1 MKNKD
6 TLTLKKPKI
15 YIVEDD
21 PIIAATI
28 ETALEKQGYTVIGDA
43 EDYSTALKE
52 IQEIKPD
59 LILLDIQ
66 LEGEK
71 DGIHLAT
78 ALDKEDIPYL
88 YLTSQ
93 TDPNTI
99 TRVKATKPLG
109 YIVKPF
115 TENGLRSNIELAW
128 HNLSLTA
135 TEYILIKAEGYVH
148 KIDQTAIKYLKAFDN
163 YCYVVTTKKKLL
175 VPHTLKNTSA
185 KLNPSSF
192 IKTHR
197 SYVVN
202 KNHIQ
207 GVERANI
214 ILQCGDRIPLSGSN
228 RTSILALLNSGK

>member
-1 MKNKD
+1 MENKD
-6 TLTLKKPKI
+6 TLALKKPKI

-28 ETALEKQGYTVIGDA
+28 ETALEKQGYTIIGDA

-71 DGIHLAT
+71 DGIDLAT

-135 TEYILIKAEGYVH
+135 REYVLIRAEGYVH
-148 KIDQTAIKYLKAFDN
+148 KIDQSTIKYLKAFDN
-163 YCYVVTTKKKLL
+163 YCYIITTDRKIL
-175 VPHTLKNTSA
+175 VPHTLKKTSA
-185 KLNPSSF
+185 QLNPSNF
-192 IKTHR
+192 IRTHR
-197 SYVVN
+197 SYLVNQQHIKGIHQDKVVLN
-202 KNHIQ
+202 D
-207 GVERANI
+207 EES
-214 ILQCGDRIPLSGSN
+214 IPLSGSK
-228 RTSILALLNSGK
+228 RALVLKTLDL

>member
-1 MKNKD
+1 MKPKE
-6 TLTLKKPKI
+6 TSVLKKPKI

-21 PIIAATI
+21 PIIAVTI
-28 ETALEKQGYTVIGDA
+28 ETALEKQGYTIIGDA
-43 EDYSTALKE
+43 EDYPTALKE

-66 LEGEK
+66 LDGEK
-71 DGIHLAT
+71 DGIDLAT
-78 ALDKEDIPYL
+78 ELDKEDIPYL

-99 TRVKATKPLG
+99 ARVKATKPLG

-135 TEYILIKAEGYVH
+135 LEYVLIKSEGYVH
-148 KIDQTAIKYLKAFDN
+148 KIEQSTIKYLKAFDN
-163 YCYVVTTKKKLL
+163 YCYVVTSSKKLL
-175 VPHTLKNTSA
+175 VPHTLKKTA
-185 KLNPSSF
+185 MRLNQDSF
-192 IKTHR
+192 VKTHR
-197 SYVVN
+197 SYIVN

-207 GVERANI
+207 GIQQANV
-214 ILQCGDRIPLSGSN
+214 LLKDGEKIPLSHSN
-228 RTSILALLNSGK
+228 RTLLLQRLK

>member
-1 MKNKD
+1 M
-6 TLTLKKPKI
+6 KKPKL

-28 ETALEKQGYTVIGDA
+28 ETALEKQGFAIVGDA
-43 EDYSTALKE
+43 EDYENALKE
-52 IQEIKPD
+52 ILEIRPD

-66 LEGEK
+66 LEGPK
-71 DGIHLAT
+71 DGVDLAQE
-78 ALDKEDIPYL
+78 LDKIGIPYL

-93 TDPNTI
+93 TDPQTI

-135 TEYILIKAEGYVH
+135 TQYILIKSEGYVH
-148 KIDQTAIKYLKAFDN
+148 KIEQNRILYLQAFDN
-163 YCYVVTTKKKLL
+163 YCYIYTLDKKLL
-175 VPHTLKNTSA
+175 VPHTLKKTVA
-185 KLNPSSF
+185 RLKPDMF
-192 IKTHR
+192 VKTHR

-202 KNHIQ
+202 KNQIQ
-207 GVERANI
+207 G
-214 ILQCGDRIPLSGSN
+214 LQQNKVVLKNEQAIPLSAAN
-228 RTSILALLNSGK
+228 RAALLKMLES

>member
-1 MKNKD
+1 MKNED
-6 TLTLKKPKI
+6 TLDLKKPKI

-28 ETALEKQGYTVIGDA
+28 ETALEKQGYSIIGDA
-43 EDYSTALKE
+43 EDYTTALQE

-66 LEGEK
+66 LDGDK
-71 DGIHLAT
+71 DGIDLAT
-78 ALDKEDIPYL
+78 ALDKKDIPYL

-93 TDPNTI
+93 TDPHTI
-99 TRVKATKPLG
+99 ARVKATKPLG

-135 TEYILIKAEGYVH
+135 KQYILIKAEGYFH
-148 KIDQTAIKYLKAFDN
+148 KIEQSSILYLQAFDN
-163 YCYVVTTKKKLL
+163 YCYIITPDNKLL
-175 VPHTLKNTSA
+175 VPHTLKKTVA
-185 KLNPSSF
+185 RLNPDRF
-192 IKTHR
+192 VKTHR

-202 KNHIQ
+202 KDQIRGIQ
-207 GVERANI
+207 QDKVILNSEVRIPMSAGNKTALLK
-214 ILQCGDRIPLSGSN
+214 ILQS
-228 RTSILALLNSGK
+228 

>member
-1 MKNKD
+1 MENKD
-6 TLTLKKPKI
+6 TLVLKKPKI

-28 ETALEKQGYTVIGDA
+28 ETALEKQGYTIIGDA
-43 EDYSTALKE
+43 EDYDTALKE

-66 LEGEK
+66 LDGEK
-71 DGIHLAT
+71 DGIDLAME
-78 ALDKEDIPYL
+78 LDKNNIPYL

-135 TEYILIKAEGYVH
+135 REYVLIKSEGYIH
-148 KIDQTAIKYLKAFDN
+148 KIDQSTIKFLKAFDN
-163 YCYVVTTKKKLL
+163 YCYIITTDKKIL

-185 KLNPSSF
+185 KLNPTSF

-207 GVERANI
+207 GIEQASI
-214 ILQCGDRIPLSGSN
+214 ILHKGDRIPLSASN
-228 RTSILALLNSGK
+228 RTSILALLKS

>member
-1 MKNKD
+1 MKKQED
-6 TLTLKKPKI
+6 SILKKPRI

-28 ETALEKQGYTVIGDA
+28 ETALEKQGYKIIGDS
-43 EDYSTALKE
+43 ENYSTALKE
-52 IQEIKPD
+52 ICEIKPD

-71 DGIHLAT
+71 DGVDLAT
-78 ALDKEDIPYL
+78 ELDKEDIPYL

-93 TDPNTI
+93 TDPETI
-99 TRVKATKPLG
+99 TRVKKTKPLG

-135 TEYILIKAEGYVH
+135 KEYVLIKSEGYIH
-148 KIDQTAIKYLKAFDN
+148 KIDQATIKYLKAFDN
-163 YCYVVTTKKKLL
+163 YCYIVTTTKTLL
-175 VPHTLKNTSA
+175 VPHTLKHTVA
-185 KLNPSSF
+185 KLNGSSF

-197 SYVVN
+197 SYIVN
-202 KNHIQ
+202 KHHIISITQ
-207 GVERANI
+207 DKV
-214 ILQCGDRIPLSGSN
+214 ILKDEPIPLSTSN
-228 RTSILALLNSGK
+228 RPILLNHLKS